1 MIDTAEGIR
10 LDESEL
16 AFSYILA
23 SGPGGQN
30 VNKTASAAQLR
41 FDVRGSP
48 SLPPGVKAR
57 LTGLAG
63 GRMTREGEIV
73 ITARRFR
80 SQERNRADALA
91 RLVAL
96 IAKAA
101 APPPAPRVRTVVS
114 RAEKE
119 QRLRAKARRSE
130 VKSMR
135 ARPDQGD

>member
-1 MIDTAEGIR
+1 MIEITDAIS
-10 LDESEL
+10 LDEGEL
-16 AFSYILA
+16 TFSFILA

-41 FDVRGSP
+41 FDVRGSS

-57 LTGLAG
+57 LLGLAG
-63 GRMTREGEIV
+63 ARLNRDGEIV

-80 SQERNRADALA
+80 SQERNRADAID

-101 APPPAPRVRTVVS
+101 APPAPPRVRTTVS

-119 QRLRAKARRSE
+119 QRLRAKARRST

-135 ARPDQGD
+135 GRPEPDD